1 MTFKSRL
8 TIVSAAAVAVA
19 VVLLSVGV
27 YAAVRSVLRGEVDKA
42 LRDRSGLV
50 QLQSTGQGEAFTIP
64 TPELGGAPGY
74 VQLVSSTRGGIG
86 PPPDAGETLPVDSHA
101 RAVAAGQRSDNFSEP
116 HFNGVHVRILTRYLA
131 PGFAVQVARPLT
143 EVDSTLRRLGY
154 LMAAL
159 AVGGVVLAGA
169 LGRAV
174 AGAALAPV
182 RRLSEATKRIAST
195 RDLAQRID
203 DSGRDELADL
213 AGNFNTMLGEL
224 EQSVAAQRG
233 LVADASH
240 ELRTPL
246 TSLRTNVELLQRAA
260 ELAPNARARVLDN
273 AVSQLEELTT
283 LVADVVELARGN
295 EPEELFEAVQ
305 LDGLVKDAVERG
317 KRHAP
322 GIRFETT
329 LRPSIVRGVPERL
342 DRAVSNLIDNACK
355 WSSTGGVVEVAVR
368 DGDVTVRD
376 HGPGIADEDLPRIF
390 DRFYRASSA
399 RQLPGSG
406 LGLAIVRQVAETH
419 GGVVTVEQ
427 PPGGG
432 ARFHL
437 RLRPLNGFSATS

>member
-27 YAAVRSVLRGEVDKA
+27 FAIVRSVLRGEVDKA
-42 LRDRSGLV
+42 LSDRSGLV
-50 QLQSTGQGEAFTIP
+50 QLQSTPQGEAVTIP
-64 TPELGGAPGY
+64 APELGGAAGY
-74 VQLVSSTRGGIG
+74 VQLVSTRGGMG
-86 PPPDAGETLPVDSHA
+86 PLPGAAETLPVDRHA
-101 RAVAAGQRSDNFSEP
+101 RAVAAGRQSDYFRDAHVS
-116 HFNGVHVRILTRYLA
+116 GVHVRILTKYVA

-143 EVDSTLRRLGY
+143 EVDSTLRRLEY

-159 AVGGVVLAGA
+159 AVGGVVVAGA

-195 RDLAQRID
+195 RDLTQRID
-203 DSGRDELADL
+203 DSGRDELAEL

-224 EQSVAAQRG
+224 EKSVAAQRG

-246 TSLRTNVELLQRAA
+246 TSLRTNVELLQRGA
-260 ELAPNARARVLDN
+260 ELAPDVRARVLQN

-295 EPEELFEAVQ
+295 EPAEVFEDVQ
-305 LDGLVKDAVERG
+305 LDILVEDAVERG
-317 KRHAP
+317 KLHAP
-322 GIRFETT
+322 GVRFETT
-329 LRPSIVRGVPERL
+329 LRPSVVRGVPERL
-342 DRAVSNLIDNACK
+342 DRAVANLIDNACK
-355 WSSTGGVVEVAVR
+355 WSPQGGVVEVAVR

-419 GGVVTVEQ
+419 GGTVTVEQ

-437 RLRPLNGFSATS
+437 RLPPLNGFSATS

>member
-1 MTFKSRL
+1 
-8 TIVSAAAVAVA
+8 
-19 VVLLSVGV
+19 
-27 YAAVRSVLRGEVDKA
+27 
-42 LRDRSGLV
+42 
-50 QLQSTGQGEAFTIP
+50 
-64 TPELGGAPGY
+64 
-74 VQLVSSTRGGIG
+74 
-86 PPPDAGETLPVDSHA
+86 
-101 RAVAAGQRSDNFSEP
+101 
-116 HFNGVHVRILTRYLA
+116 VHVRILTKYVA

-143 EVDSTLRRLGY
+143 EVDSTLRRLEY

-159 AVGGVVLAGA
+159 AVGGVVLAGV

-174 AGAALAPV
+174 AGTALAPV

-195 RDLAQRID
+195 RDLTQRID

-213 AGNFNTMLGEL
+213 AANFNAMLGEL

-246 TSLRTNVELLQRAA
+246 TSLRTNVELLQRGA
-260 ELAPNARARVLDN
+260 ELAPDVRARVLDN

-295 EPEELFEAVQ
+295 EPDELFVDVQ
-305 LDGLVKDAVERG
+305 LDSLVEDAVERG

-329 LRPSIVRGVPERL
+329 LRPSVVHGVPERL
-342 DRAVSNLIDNACK
+342 DRAISNLIDNACK
-355 WSSTGGVVEVAVR
+355 WSPAGGVVEVAVR

-376 HGPGIADEDLPRIF
+376 HGPGISDEDLPRIF
-390 DRFYRASSA
+390 DRFYRARSA

-419 GGVVTVEQ
+419 GGAVTVEQ

-437 RLRPLNGFSATS
+437 RLRPPGGFSKSPRDRFERVDRSFQTDRPAKPARPENGTASGASATS